1 MATQI
6 ARSVDGAGSAGDR
19 VVRAACPH
27 DCPDTCAMEVTVR
40 DGRAIQVRG
49 AADHPF
55 TGGVLCTKVSR
66 YLERTYARDR
76 VLHPLRRVGGKGP
89 GRGHWEQIGWDEALD
104 AIADR
109 FRSIIASPAGAQ
121 AILPYSYAGTMGM
134 LQGSSMDR
142 RFFNRLGAADLE
154 RTICSSAGKAGIT
167 LTLGGGV
174 GTDPECFEDARLI
187 LIWGSNPI
195 TSNLHLWTRLQAAK
209 RRGARLI
216 AIDPFRSLTAEH
228 CHQHI
233 ALQPGTDGALA
244 LAMMHVL
251 IAEDRV
257 DHEWVAAHTVGFEP
271 LAARVRD
278 WTPERAAALCGLEAR
293 VIVDLAREYASVR
306 PSVIRLNYGM
316 QRTHGGGMAA
326 RTIACLPALVGAWR
340 DPAGGVLLTT
350 GDFYAMDHQA
360 LERPDL
366 RAAPVRSINMCAI
379 GDALLDEQA
388 PVQAVFV
395 YNSNP
400 LAVAPDSSKVAA
412 GFQREDLFC
421 VVHDVFI
428 TDTADYADIFLP
440 ATTQLEHWDVH
451 KSYGHLYVVANNP
464 AIEPCGEALSNVEL
478 FRRLARKMGFDDA
491 CFSDGDEDLC
501 RQALGRADPR
511 MAGIQ
516 WETLKHAG
524 WQRLP
529 LPVQTAPFANGGFPT
544 PSGKVEFLSE
554 RAVAAGLDA
563 LPDYIPPR
571 ESIESN
577 PALARRY
584 PLSMLSPPHRH
595 ALNTSFANHALFLAT
610 EREPH
615 LEINRSDALAR
626 GIEEGALVRI
636 FNDRGSFQAR
646 ARVGDA
652 AREGVVVALSLW
664 WRKLAPDGRNANEVT
679 SQALTDIGAG
689 ATFYDCLV
697 QVERVGR

>member
-1 MATQI
+1 MGAQDDN
-6 ARSVDGAGSAGDR
+6 SVQVAGSAGET

-27 DCPDTCAMEVTVR
+27 DCPDTCAMEITVR
-40 DGRAIQVRG
+40 DGRAVQVRG

-55 TGGVLCTKVSR
+55 TAGVLCTKVSR

-89 GRGHWEQIGWDEALD
+89 GRGHWEQVSWDEALD
-104 AIADR
+104 TIADR
-109 FRSIIASPAGAQ
+109 FRQIIASPGGAQ

-154 RTICSSAGKAGIT
+154 RTICSSAGKAGVTI
-167 LTLGGGV
+167 TLGGGV

-195 TSNLHLWTRLQAAK
+195 TSNLHLWTRLQVAK

-233 ALQPGTDGALA
+233 ALRPGTDGALA
-244 LAMMHVL
+244 LALMHVL
-251 IAEDRV
+251 IAEDRI
-257 DHEWVAAHTVGFEP
+257 DHEWVAAHTVGYEP

-278 WTPERAAALCGLEAR
+278 WTPERAAAICGLDAQ

-316 QRTHGGGMAA
+316 QRNHGGGMAA

-350 GDFYAMDHQA
+350 GDFYAMDHKT

-366 RAAPVRSINMCAI
+366 RPGPVRSINMCAI
-379 GDALLDEQA
+379 GDALLDTTA

-400 LAVAPDSSKVAA
+400 LAVAPDSSRVAA
-412 GFQREDLFC
+412 GFQRDDLFC

-428 TDTADYADIFLP
+428 TDTADYADLFLP

-464 AIEPCGEALSNVEL
+464 AIAPCGEAMSNVAL
-478 FRRLARKMGFDDA
+478 FRRLAQKMGFDDP
-491 CFSDGDEDLC
+491 CFADSDEDLC

-511 MAGIQ
+511 MAGID
-516 WETLKHAG
+516 WETLKAAG

-529 LPVQTAPFANGGFPT
+529 VPPRSAPFAKGGFPT
-544 PSGKVEFLSE
+544 PSGKVEFESAL
-554 RAVAAGLDA
+554 AVALGLDA

-571 ESIESN
+571 ESADTD
-577 PALARRY
+577 PALASRY
-584 PLSMLSPPHRH
+584 PLAMLSPPHRH
-595 ALNTSFANHALFLAT
+595 ALNSSFVNQALFLAT

-615 LEINRSDALAR
+615 LEMNHADALAR
-626 GIEEGALVRI
+626 GIEEGSLVRI

-646 ARVGDA
+646 ARVGDS

-697 QVERVGR
+697 QVERVAR